1 MTDIKEKIEEL
12 AEKIIKD
19 TALQAQFKKDPV
31 KAVEKLLGVDLP
43 DEVIEKVVAG
53 VKAKVSLDDLSG
65 AVDALKK
72 LF

>member
-1 MTDIKEKIEEL
+1 MTDIKGKIEEL
-12 AEKIIKD
+12 TEKIMKD
-19 TALQAQFKKDPV
+19 SALQAQFKKDPV

-43 DEVIEKVVAG
+43 DDVLEKIVKG
-53 VKAKVSLDDLSG
+53 VQAKVSVDKVSG

>member
-12 AEKIIKD
+12 AEKIMKD
-19 TALQAQFKKDPV
+19 SALQAQFKKGPV
-31 KAVEKLLGVDLP
+31 KAVEKLLGVALP
-43 DEVIEKVVAG
+43 DDVIDKVVKG
-53 VKAKVSLDDLSG
+53 VQAKVSVDKVSG

>member
-12 AEKIIKD
+12 AEKIMKD
-19 TALQAQFKKDPV
+19 TVLQAQFKKDPV

-43 DEVIEKVVAG
+43 DDVIDKVVKG
-53 VKAKVSLDDLSG
+53 VQAKVSVDKVYG

>member
-12 AEKIIKD
+12 AEKIMKD
-19 TALQAQFKKDPV
+19 SALQAQFKKDPV
-31 KAVEKLLGVDLP
+31 KAVEKLLGVDRPGDVLGKGV
-43 DEVIEKVVAG
+43 ERGGGRVFVEKI
-53 VKAKVSLDDLSG
+53 SG

>member
-12 AEKIIKD
+12 AEKIMKD
-19 TALQAQFKKDPV
+19 SALQAQFKKDPV

-43 DEVIEKVVAG
+43 DDVIDKG
-53 VKAKVSLDDLSG
+53 VKGVQATVAVDKVSG